1 MPKHSRTLPSVLLAT
16 MSAAVL
22 LAGCSSPQQSG
33 GTGMMPGTGSSP
45 TTTAGHGMM
54 GPRSDYHYSRLT
66 CSAPNTLPGKT
77 VTVTLGDMGMT
88 RRMGGDAPIGS
99 HMMLHATPATLPAG
113 KVSLVALNMGWRVH
127 ELVIL
132 PLSSGR
138 TAGQRVPAANGK
150 VDETGSLGEASASC
164 AAGTGTGIAAG
175 TVGWTTVTLEP
186 GRYELICNLA
196 NHYVAGMYQD
206 LVVT

>member
-1 MPKHSRTLPSVLLAT
+1 
-16 MSAAVL
+16 
-22 LAGCSSPQQSG
+22 
-33 GTGMMPGTGSSP
+33 MMPRAPSSA
-45 TTTAGHGMM
+45 TAPAGGGMM
-54 GPRSDYHYSRLT
+54 GSGSGYHYSRLT
-66 CSAPNTLPGKT
+66 CSAPATLPGQT
-77 VTVTLGDMGMT
+77 VTVILGDMGMS
-88 RRMGGDAPIGS
+88 RRMGGTAPIGS
-99 HMMLHATPATLPAG
+99 HMMLRATPATIPAG
-113 KVSLVALNMGWRVH
+113 KVSLVALNMGWRDH

-138 TAGQRVPAANGK
+138 SAGQRVPDAQGK

-175 TVGWTTVTLEP
+175 AVGWTTVTLEP

-196 NHYVAGMYQD
+196 NHYTAGMYQE